1 MNKKKLTTA
10 LIACFL
16 AMYSYAQVTLFGNR
30 NTSTNPSPILYD
42 SLYNI
47 KSSNNPKLDYLIG
60 QRLFF
65 YKDYNI
71 YGSTKNYLE
80 RFYRIN
86 ENGTTEEIP
95 SKDLVQKYF
104 DVLSIKHINGM
115 SIFELLEISSKERIE
130 LKVLGNLDNAHWVV
144 QGYYDKAQKD
154 YIGKTL
160 ILSKTSPSADDY
172 NLKEGDYLLKKG
184 NGIFDP
190 TLPKGTEFKCTG
202 ISLNTDRSF
211 YGRSPE
217 SSNVIL
223 FFSNKDFG
231 DYYLYLDRS
240 FNGLRDRKTLDIFL
254 TSEDYQKELSIKE
267 QKEKERITNL
277 KKRKVALIKKYGKVY
292 GNLISQGKVKIGM
305 TTSMC
310 KESWGIPTDI
320 NKTIGSFGTYE
331 QWVYGNKEY
340 LYFENGKLTTIQN

>member
-1 MNKKKLTTA
+1 MNKKKLITA

-71 YGSTKNYLE
+71 YGSSKNYLE

-130 LKVLGNLDNAHWVV
+130 LKVLGNLDNAHWLV

-172 NLKEGDYLLKKG
+172 NLKEGDYLLMKG

-202 ISLNTDRSF
+202 ISLDTDRSF

-240 FNGLRDRKTLDIFL
+240 FNGLRDRKTLDIFFDSRRL
-254 TSEDYQKELSIKE
+254 PKRTFNK
-267 QKEKERITNL
+267 RT
-277 KKRKVALIKKYGKVY
+277 KRKRTYY
-292 GNLISQGKVKIGM
+292 QSQ
-305 TTSMC
+305 
-310 KESWGIPTDI
+310 
-320 NKTIGSFGTYE
+320 KT
-331 QWVYGNKEY
+331 
-340 LYFENGKLTTIQN
+340 

>member
-71 YGSTKNYLE
+71 YGSSKNYLE

-86 ENGTTEEIP
+86 ENGTTEEIS

-130 LKVLGNLDNAHWVV
+130 LKVLGNLDNAHWLV

-202 ISLNTDRSF
+202 ISLDTDRSF

-240 FNGLRDRKTLDIFL
+240 FNGLRDRKTLDIFF
-254 TSEDYQKELSIKE
+254 DSIRLPKRTFN
-267 QKEKERITNL
+267 KRT
-277 KKRKVALIKKYGKVY
+277 KRKRTYY
-292 GNLISQGKVKIGM
+292 QSQ
-305 TTSMC
+305 
-310 KESWGIPTDI
+310 
-320 NKTIGSFGTYE
+320 KT
-331 QWVYGNKEY
+331 
-340 LYFENGKLTTIQN
+340 

>member
-47 KSSNNPKLDYLIG
+47 KSSNNQKLDYLIG

-71 YGSTKNYLE
+71 YGSTQNYLE

-130 LKVLGNLDNAHWVV
+130 LKVLGNLDNAHWLV

-184 NGIFDP
+184 NGMYFP
-190 TLPKGTEFKCTG
+190 EKGCHLGT
-202 ISLNTDRSF
+202 NRSDN
-211 YGRSPE
+211 E
-217 SSNVIL
+217 
-223 FFSNKDFG
+223 
-231 DYYLYLDRS
+231 
-240 FNGLRDRKTLDIFL
+240 T
-254 TSEDYQKELSIKE
+254 
-267 QKEKERITNL
+267 
-277 KKRKVALIKKYGKVY
+277 
-292 GNLISQGKVKIGM
+292 
-305 TTSMC
+305 
-310 KESWGIPTDI
+310 
-320 NKTIGSFGTYE
+320 
-331 QWVYGNKEY
+331 
-340 LYFENGKLTTIQN
+340 

>member
-71 YGSTKNYLE
+71 YGSFKNYLE

-130 LKVLGNLDNAHWVV
+130 LKVLGNLDNAHWLV

-202 ISLNTDRSF
+202 ISLDTDRSF

-240 FNGLRDRKTLDIFL
+240 FNGLRDRKTLDIFF
-254 TSEDYQKELSIKE
+254 DSIRLPKRTFN
-267 QKEKERITNL
+267 KRT
-277 KKRKVALIKKYGKVY
+277 KRKRTYY
-292 GNLISQGKVKIGM
+292 QSQ
-305 TTSMC
+305 
-310 KESWGIPTDI
+310 
-320 NKTIGSFGTYE
+320 KT
-331 QWVYGNKEY
+331 
-340 LYFENGKLTTIQN
+340 

>member
-1 MNKKKLTTA
+1 MSKKKLTTA

-47 KSSNNPKLDYLIG
+47 KSSNNQKLDYLIG

-130 LKVLGNLDNAHWVV
+130 LKVLGNLDNAHWLV

-202 ISLNTDRSF
+202 ISLDTDRSF

-240 FNGLRDRKTLDIFL
+240 FNGLRDRKTLDIFF
-254 TSEDYQKELSIKE
+254 DSIRLPKRTFN
-267 QKEKERITNL
+267 KRT
-277 KKRKVALIKKYGKVY
+277 KRKRTYY
-292 GNLISQGKVKIGM
+292 QSQ
-305 TTSMC
+305 
-310 KESWGIPTDI
+310 
-320 NKTIGSFGTYE
+320 KT
-331 QWVYGNKEY
+331 
-340 LYFENGKLTTIQN
+340 

>member
-71 YGSTKNYLE
+71 YGSSKNYLE

-130 LKVLGNLDNAHWVV
+130 LKVLGNLDNAHWLV

-202 ISLNTDRSF
+202 ISLDTDRSF

-254 TSEDYQKELSIKE
+254 T
-267 QKEKERITNL
+267 
-277 KKRKVALIKKYGKVY
+277 A
-292 GNLISQGKVKIGM
+292 
-305 TTSMC
+305 
-310 KESWGIPTDI
+310 
-320 NKTIGSFGTYE
+320 
-331 QWVYGNKEY
+331 
-340 LYFENGKLTTIQN
+340 